1 MNIMKIAF
9 NKYRLDWMLKHGYTL
24 ENLIDEIQNIHDDDP
39 SMSLQEC
46 FDDFEIFIGFNN
58 EIWNCYPEFLNNEYQ
73 DKEYMKELL
82 TNEEYEL
89 YKKERL
95 I

>member
-1 MNIMKIAF
+1 MNIKKIAF

-24 ENLIDEIQNIHDDDP
+24 VELINKIQEIHDDDP

-46 FDDFEIFIGFNN
+46 FDDFELFPGFNN
-58 EIWNCYPEFLNNEYQ
+58 VIWVCYPEFLDNEYQ
-73 DKEYMKELL
+73 DEEYIKELL
-82 TNEEYEL
+82 TEEEYEI
-89 YKKERL
+89 YKKERM